1 MSKRNKKRA
10 PESSVSF
17 RSMLSS
23 QNTPGQERGISCS
36 IIKNDTT
43 VTTDSVDGTEERRV
57 LLQSA
62 LTSHPLEDLP
72 DEDSIR
78 QALGDRIRD
87 QQEPKASSD
96 TTAPLLLRYE
106 DYFRS
111 EEDRSQI
118 LPYPD

>member
-1 MSKRNKKRA
+1 M
-10 PESSVSF
+10 
-17 RSMLSS
+17 
-23 QNTPGQERGISCS
+23 
-36 IIKNDTT
+36 
-43 VTTDSVDGTEERRV
+43 TTDSVDGTEERRV

-62 LTSHPLEDLP
+62 LTSHPLENLP

-87 QQEPKASSD
+87 HQEPKASSD

-111 EEDRSQI
+111 EEDRSQV